1 MTDWRIGLRWF
12 ESCLIDWDAASNAMG
27 WQWSAGSGPD
37 ATSYFRVF
45 NPETQLAKFDPK
57 TLYQR
62 QWLAEGSSAPSRTA
76 SLYFEAIPKSWNLSA
91 DLAYPNPVISLA
103 EGRQRALDNYKNRD
117 F

>member
-1 MTDWRIGLRWF
+1 
-12 ESCLIDWDAASNAMG
+12 MG

-37 ATSYFRVF
+37 ATPYFRVF

-62 QWLAEGSSAPSRTA
+62 QWLAEMTSVPSRAA